1 MPIRLEPA
9 DPDADYPGEDIA
21 PMNAIAWGKLL
32 WPLYRWGADLT
43 GFRYDNHGYLIPG
56 NICRRAAD
64 TIEAHLDELP
74 PDEREWWAA
83 QIPYWRHCG
92 GFFQRGKRETF

>member
-1 MPIRLEPA
+1 MATNAVVVQYLGTSANIVSYGPTYRGQKTIAKSLIRNGLP
-9 DPDADYPGEDIA
+9 P
-21 PMNAIAWGKLL
+21 
-32 WPLYRWGADLT
+32 
-43 GFRYDNHGYLIPG
+43 
-56 NICRRAAD
+56 AAD

-92 GFFQRGKRETF
+92 EFFQRGRQP